1 MILGMQDFHWGM
13 FGEHLT
19 FPLRMREQA
28 EVAGRFGNGYPDRQQ
43 VAAQWKKLFAGAKTP
58 VESAILRY
66 YGRSQTDASGGPL
79 AFSTE
84 KSRQIFERTSG
95 VLIEGSSS
103 SSRGPATFGKHPIF
117 MDQGRGSRIFDVD
130 GNEYIDWM
138 MAFGA
143 LPLGHAHP
151 EVVEAITAAAA
162 TGAHFATATTVEL
175 EVAEMLQKIVPNA
188 ERVRF
193 ANTGTEAMMAA
204 IRLARGVTGRPKIL
218 KFEGHYHGWHDDV
231 LVSSNILPP
240 AALGL
245 RTDPVKIPDSS
256 GLNRTALDDTI
267 VVPWND
273 LELLRR
279 AVESHPGQIAAII
292 TEGVMANVG
301 VIPPADG
308 YLPGLQQL
316 ARANGI
322 LFILDE
328 TVTGFRIAPG
338 GCQEHYKLSP
348 DLVTFGKALGCGLPV
363 AALVGRADVM
373 NALQWGGV
381 LHYGTHNG
389 SRIGMHAARAN
400 LRVLTRDNNASFRHT
415 WKIAERLCAGLKK
428 VFREKGCAAVV
439 QNVGPML
446 QWMFTDQPAIRDYRG
461 FCQYVDRTK
470 FQKFVSSLFP
480 LGVYASPSAA
490 LHSIATLAHSEEDVD
505 KTLEAASKALDAM
518 NK

>member
-1 MILGMQDFHWGM
+1 
-13 FGEHLT
+13 
-19 FPLRMREQA
+19 
-28 EVAGRFGNGYPDRQQ
+28 
-43 VAAQWKKLFAGAKTP
+43 
-58 VESAILRY
+58 
-66 YGRSQTDASGGPL
+66 L

-84 KSRQIFERTSG
+84 KSRQAYERTLG
-95 VLIEGSSS
+95 VLIEASSS
-103 SSRGPATFGKHPIF
+103 SSRGPANFGKYPIF
-117 MDQGRGSRIFDVD
+117 MQRGHGSRIYDLD

-151 EVVEAITAAAA
+151 EIVEAIIEAAS
-162 TGAHFATATTVEL
+162 TGAHFATATPVEL
-175 EVAEMLQKIVPNA
+175 EVAEMIQKMVPNA

-231 LVSSNILPP
+231 LVSSNVLPA

-245 RTDPVKIPDSS
+245 RSNPVKIPDSS

-273 LELLRR
+273 LPALRHAIENHR
-279 AVESHPGQIAAII
+279 GQIAAII
-292 TEGVMANVG
+292 SEGVMANMG

-308 YLPGLQQL
+308 YLPGLQKL

-322 LFILDE
+322 IFILDE

-338 GCQEHYKLSP
+338 GCQEHFKLSP
-348 DLVTFGKALGCGLPV
+348 DLVIFGKALGCGLPV
-363 AALVGRADVM
+363 AALVGRAEIMD
-373 NALQWGGV
+373 ALQWGGV

-389 SRIGMHAARAN
+389 SRIGMFAARAN

-415 WKIAERLCAGLKK
+415 WGIADKLCAGFKRLLRKK
-428 VFREKGCAAVV
+428 GRAAIV
-439 QNVGPML
+439 QNVGPMFQL
-446 QWMFTDQPAIRDYRG
+446 MFTDQPAIRDYRD
-461 FCQYVDRTK
+461 FCQHVDRAA
-470 FQKFVSSLFP
+470 FQNFVLSLFSH
-480 LGVYASPSAA
+480 GIYASPSAA
-490 LHSIATLAHSEEDVD
+490 LHSIVTVAHTEKDID
-505 KTLEAASKALDAM
+505 LTIEAASKALDAAA
-518 NK
+518 KTRE